1 MATCAV
7 LPPSAGPP
15 RAADGGKVAR
25 VERRLRTV
33 ERELGAVLA
42 ALDSLDA
49 EDETAAAAANAGAEA
64 TLEPCDLDGRP
75 NPGPEPA
82 RLAAAQPVV
91 EARGAA
97 PAPAGGEEIGRA
109 HV

>member
-49 EDETAAAAANAGAEA
+49 EDEAAAAAADAGAEA